1 MRLRVTPPL
10 HNIGDEP
17 SLDPS
22 VVSTSEHLV
31 MKQRVRCLS
40 QFSHDSNVSVGRVS
54 DVLKEMHRWWTG
66 LTRLKWSKPEFRPR
80 ASRRWAVGSAGDIAA
95 SSSARLSSCGSATC
109 CSAVA
114 HTPTA
119 SQAPAVTQQLADAQL
134 LPELAPATLRSPEQG
149 QDVAGLSPHKT
160 LGGCASSSED

>member
-1 MRLRVTPPL
+1 
-10 HNIGDEP
+10 
-17 SLDPS
+17 
-22 VVSTSEHLV
+22 

-66 LTRLKWSKPEFRPR
+66 LTRLKWFKPEFRPR
-80 ASRRWAVGSAGDIAA
+80 ASRRWAVGSAGDISA

-109 CSAVA
+109 CSSTWRGSPVCCSSACCDLATCSPQAPAVA

-134 LPELAPATLRSPEQG
+134 LSELAPATLRSPEQG